1 MRTIA
6 RNTALALC
14 AGTMMAVLAHAAT
27 ETAADYSAGLP
38 LVTRA
43 GEAMHRVEL
52 PLSVYAGIQYADLRD
67 VRVFNRA
74 GELVPFALAGD
85 RPAPPPPGSAF
96 TPPVFPVWGEVG
108 KAPNQLDVRIEQRD
122 DGSVVSIKTKGLK
135 DALGNKGSKGKLRT
149 PVERYAIAYIIDAS
163 KIDSPIAAMTPQWR
177 AAPENYVGTVRIE
190 AGEDL
195 KEWRPLLIGAP
206 LAFLSQGGARLIQ
219 DSYRFTPV
227 RAKYFRI
234 VLSPRAPEMVALNA
248 EGPSTQPETRRQ
260 SVRVSGRAGT
270 NPGEIE
276 FDLGLRAPVDR
287 IRIVVPQPNALA
299 PLRLDVRPD
308 PRGEWRPVVATVAYR
323 IVRDG
328 IELASPAVP
337 IALNPSPRWRA
348 VVDQSGGGFGS
359 ALPELEASWPVRN
372 LVFLA
377 RGEGPF
383 LLAFGRQDAQP
394 AQLPLSTLIPGY
406 QDGGETAFPLA
417 ETGALRSAPAPA
429 PSRMP
434 QFIGDADPKK
444 VGLWAALIIGVLVLA
459 LMAWRLSRQLKDGA
473 TNRAGDDARTPPRT

>member
-1 MRTIA
+1 MKTNIGNA
-6 RNTALALC
+6 TLGLA
-14 AGTMMAVLAHAAT
+14 AGSMMALLAHAAS
-27 ETAADYSAGLP
+27 ETAADYSAALP

-52 PLSVYAGIQYADLRD
+52 PLSVYAGVQYADLRD
-67 VRVFNRA
+67 VRVFNGA

-85 RPAPPPPGSAF
+85 RPAPPPPGNTF
-96 TPPVFPVWGEVG
+96 TPPLFPVWGEVG

-122 DGSVVSIKTKGLK
+122 DGSVVSIKTQGLK
-135 DALGNKGSKGKLRT
+135 GVPGSKGAKGKARA
-149 PVERYAIAYIIDAS
+149 PVERYVVAYIIDAS

-177 AAPENYVGTVRIE
+177 AVPDNYVGTVRIE

-195 KEWRPLLIGAP
+195 KEWRPLLSGAP
-206 LAFLSQGGARLIQ
+206 LAFLSQGGARLVQ
-219 DSYRFTPV
+219 DSYRFAPV

-234 VLSPRAPEMVALNA
+234 ILSPRAPEMVALNA
-248 EGPSTQPETRRQ
+248 DGPSTQPETRRQ
-260 SVRVSGRAGT
+260 SLRVPGRAGT

-287 IRIVVPQPNALA
+287 IRIVVPQPNALS

-308 PRGEWRPVVATVAYR
+308 PRGEWRPVVSTVAYR

-328 IELASPAVP
+328 NELTSPAVP
-337 IALNPSPRWRA
+337 IAPNPSPRWRA
-348 VVDQSGGGFGS
+348 IVDQTSGGFGS

-406 QDGGETAFPLA
+406 RDGAETAFPLA
-417 ETGALRSAPAPA
+417 ETGALRSAPPPA
-429 PSRMP
+429 PSSLP

-444 VGLWAALIIGVLVLA
+444 LGLWAALIIGALVLA
-459 LMAWRLSRQLKDGA
+459 LMAWRLSRQLQDGA
-473 TNRAGDDARTPPRT
+473 AKRADDAAQTPPGA